1 MIKLDFPTLGKKVYF
16 WYKGYRSN
24 QDAEYEIHKGTIQH
38 WTMYD
43 NKQIANIQ
51 ASYSD
56 TRRRTYGGFSIQLPN
71 ERLFDNEAECRA
83 DMRDKI
89 INELLDE

>member
-1 MIKLDFPTLGKKVYF
+1 MIKDRTTKKVYF
-16 WYKGYRSN
+16 WYKGYQN
-24 QDAEYEIHKGTIQH
+24 AEYEIHKGTIQH
-38 WTMYD
+38 WTIYD
-43 NKQIANIQ
+43 NKQIANI
-51 ASYSD
+51 
-56 TRRRTYGGFSIQLPN
+56 RTYGGFSIQLPN